1 MIGILGLSWS
11 FRSLVS
17 WSTWLVQGHRCRS
30 HSSGPGCFGCSQDF
44 PCRHRVHLEFMTVVN
59 ADPTAPHMA
68 GCSAVN
74 SNSLSELFFRR
85 QLGFEGFGCNI
96 LHCIPV
102 NFTLG
107 NQPMGNTHLSGTG
120 QGSRLGT
127 SSGFLWFLQSGLQSV
142 GKPGPHW
149 SRMWDIKTRVLQE
162 ERQWVSWLPG
172 IKAIFHFPSFSLF
185 LLWQNHCHLRSP
197 QGEIVKLQVGAR
209 ASG

>member
-30 HSSGPGCFGCSQDF
+30 HSSGPGCFGCSQDL
-44 PCRHRVHLEFMTVVN
+44 PCRHRVHLEFVTVVN
-59 ADPTAPHMA
+59 ADPTAPHVA

-197 QGEIVKLQVGAR
+197 QGETVKLQVGAR